1 MINLMKRLLAYLL
14 IVFGLGAT
22 INSSANANAW
32 LVLEGIGLGVQGL
45 KAGSEKVKEKIGDF
59 KSKKK
64 SKKNQKRNIEY
75 QNYLAAIDNCAD
87 LQGVIDGWDHRNVCL
102 WAAKQWNINASNPP
116 YLMSKAWAQNKE
128 GDFAWEF
135 GTSSASAIRKAIKK
149 CNKVSKKNKSSCEV
163 KSVNEYNILISQTN
177 DPRLIKRLGGDTKV
191 AKKKTHKKKKLKI
204 AKIENNS
211 VKDPEKS
218 MGHRADLPYYCATA
232 DFTQLFSQGRYCNQ
246 KMYYTAHT
254 KKYEPIIKLN
264 KEIFYQM
271 KKVKRKVVSEL
282 ERKKEI
288 TGKDQSLLFYDLL
301 YAKRKV
307 IYDNLKHQL
316 KSETKVAKAEEPK
329 KKVKVA
335 KAEEPKKK
343 IKKIEKQKNNN
354 STLFSKKDNLNFDK
368 SKEIWHAVIV
378 HKGEDD
384 NSEINIYRS
393 DINSKINTK
402 EKAIKN
408 AKQKCWFDPIYKMSD
423 WPSINCVMYYVA
435 NNKDYSKKYK
445 IDKRL
450 NQQIIKKKLS
460 EEIELIKNSSKLED
474 SGLSVNFLGLEK
486 ETYDLALKKEQD
498 RREELYAEA
507 CTGIIFGHKKGSK
520 KWYECLIEKEQED
533 KAKGITT
540 KVVKKEEKKKQTKK
554 VVKKQEAS
562 QEEFEPKKTNQD
574 NEPPVIKISNSF
586 TVNDANYEI
595 SGRVSDQSKRIF
607 IEVDG
612 QTIQAKKG
620 KFTIK
625 RFSPIDEQIEIVA
638 IDKWGNKSKP
648 QIVDIIIDTKVTL
661 VADNIE
667 PLNPNKIRS
676 RSNKSKVALIIGIED
691 YKQTPAASF
700 ANLDAKFF
708 YEYARKGFGVSKNNI
723 KILVDEDANLI
734 SSLGAL
740 KKWLPGKIK
749 AEETELIVFFAGHG
763 LASNNGEELYLLP
776 QDSDPDLLERTAL
789 SRNELFKEI
798 IDLNPKSVTMFF
810 DTCFSGIS
818 RDEKTLLASA
828 RPVRIVANE
837 EEGIPDNFTIFS
849 ASRLDQISSGL
860 KEVNHGIF
868 SYYLMKGM
876 EGNADANKDKNITN
890 GELLA
895 YMDENVSQKASEL
908 GRQQNP
914 SLAGDPN
921 KVLMSYR

>member
-87 LQGVIDGWDHRNVCL
+87 LQGVVDGWDHRNVCL

-191 AKKKTHKKKKLKI
+191 AKKKTLKKKISTNAAEKYYI
-204 AKIENNS
+204 DIEFNVSSGSNNS
-211 VKDPEKS
+211 VRLAGKSSRTLITFEDWKKRKTYFNDSGLCYTPKYRIVNYFHTVDSCMNATGAHSYNLKFYNNPKDK
-218 MGHRADLPYYCATA
+218 T
-232 DFTQLFSQGRYCNQ
+232 
-246 KMYYTAHT
+246 YTFEYWGD
-254 KKYEPIIKLN
+254 K
-264 KEIFYQM
+264 
-271 KKVKRKVVSEL
+271 KVVSADWNS
-282 ERKKEI
+282 R
-288 TGKDQSLLFYDLL
+288 TS
-301 YAKRKV
+301 
-307 IYDNLKHQL
+307 
-316 KSETKVAKAEEPK
+316 TTK

-914 SLAGDPN
+914 SLAGDPD
-921 KVLMSYR
+921 KILMSYR